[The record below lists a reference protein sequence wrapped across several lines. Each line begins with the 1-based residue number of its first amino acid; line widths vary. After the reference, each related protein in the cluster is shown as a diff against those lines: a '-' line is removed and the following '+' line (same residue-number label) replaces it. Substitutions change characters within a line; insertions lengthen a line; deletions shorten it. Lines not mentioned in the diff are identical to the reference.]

1 MTVLLV
7 VLSSVA
13 LSAQNDRRSRRQ
25 ARRDARNVTA
35 VSLPDSLTLDSLS
48 VHKDSLAVADS
59 LHRADSLS
67 LLSKSS
73 LDLPAFSGA
82 RDSIVEVFT
91 EGKRMVYYY
100 GDVKVSY
107 QNIELT
113 AEYME
118 YDMNTGEVFACGVL
132 DPETGEFRQSRQSA
146 AARQREA
153 RSSAPE
159 EDRRRVAV
167 EGVRR
172 WPISPA
178 TSGG

>member
-1 MTVLLV
+1 MFVTVLLV

-25 ARRDARNVTA
+25 ARRDARNVAA

-91 EGKRMVYYY
+91 EGKSMVY
-100 GDVKVSY
+100 
-107 QNIELT
+107 
-113 AEYME
+113 
-118 YDMNTGEVFACGVL
+118 
-132 DPETGEFRQSRQSA
+132 
-146 AARQREA
+146 
-153 RSSAPE
+153 
-159 EDRRRVAV
+159 
-167 EGVRR
+167 
-172 WPISPA
+172 
-178 TSGG
+178 